1 MAVTAPGEMKLIEL
15 TSADDKLFL
24 PWLDL
29 YETAFPPHEKMLVS
43 THLQILKAK
52 AGGGAPEHV
61 LLAAL
66 ANTSAGGGQ
75 FAGLVRYELIPPDQA
90 AVLWYLAVNPA
101 LRSQGLGSQIYQ
113 EILRRIEPHTY
124 RAMLFEVEIPELQE
138 KDAESEL
145 ASRRIQFYRRQGAL
159 LLGGIHYLQSVGWHQ
174 PLTPMHLMVHP
185 IQPLSPQEAF
195 DLCKRVFED
204 TLAQTGELTLT

>member
-1 MAVTAPGEMKLIEL
+1 MKLVDL
-15 TSADDKLFL
+15 TSPVDDLLL

-43 THLQILKAK
+43 AHLRALKAK
-52 AGGGAPEHV
+52 ANGSAPEQIF
-61 LLAAL
+61 LAAV
-66 ANTSAGGGQ
+66 ADTGVEAGQ
-75 FAGLVRYELIPPDQA
+75 FAGLARYELMPPDQ
-90 AVLWYLAVNPA
+90 VVSLWYLAVNPA
-101 LRSQGLGSQIYQ
+101 LRSQGLGSQIYR
-113 EILRRIEPHTY
+113 EILHRIEPGAY

-138 KDAESEL
+138 MGVPREL
-145 ASRRIQFYRRQGAL
+145 AARRIQFYRRQGAL

-195 DLCKRVFED
+195 DLCKRAYQD
-204 TLAQTGELTLT
+204 YLAQIGELTFI